1 MWAPIFVEQVT
12 DLSDTQHTKAA
23 PHKLIDL
30 MAKHISENTTN
41 STFIYFDHFKR
52 MHYVGNVFV
61 RVS

>member
-1 MWAPIFVEQVT
+1 MWAPIFVKQVT

-30 MAKHISENTTN
+30 MAKHISENTSN
-41 STFIYFDHFKR
+41 ATFIYKQ
-52 MHYVGNVFV
+52 MQYVRNVFV